1 MCTTE
6 VQISKK
12 RSEES
17 QKTSDKVNG
26 RSWEISAEGYIP
38 SPKKKYG
45 FDMANNGP
53 YLAHTWNR
61 YGKVRPLY
69 GTDMGPSFVTFQ
81 GMGRVWVF

>member
-1 MCTTE
+1 MTH
-6 VQISKK
+6 
-12 RSEES
+12 
-17 QKTSDKVNG
+17 
-26 RSWEISAEGYIP
+26 P

-81 GMGRVWVF
+81 GMGRVWVFSQREALYGFAMGMGYP

>member
-1 MCTTE
+1 
-6 VQISKK
+6 V
-12 RSEES
+12 
-17 QKTSDKVNG
+17 
-26 RSWEISAEGYIP
+26 YFP

>member
-1 MCTTE
+1 MYHQGVSLSFGE
-6 VQISKK
+6 LSL
-12 RSEES
+12 S
-17 QKTSDKVNG
+17 QTFPDGFDVLKQSYCKT
-26 RSWEISAEGYIP
+26 IPLP